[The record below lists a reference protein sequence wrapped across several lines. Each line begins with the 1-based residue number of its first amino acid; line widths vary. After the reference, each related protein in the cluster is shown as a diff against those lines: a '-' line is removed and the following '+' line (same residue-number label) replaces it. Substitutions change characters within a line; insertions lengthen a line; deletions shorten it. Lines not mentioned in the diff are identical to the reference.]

1 MIYSNITTICAYNTG
16 YLSGWN
22 DRSETAQEPPQSDNK
37 TPPERTKQE
46 HFFMKHR
53 KHLGTRRFQSEE
65 NNPQQFHTRQDQYD
79 KPLYTV
85 VEPHR
90 QGYIHKAYFASQKLI
105 HLNYLNAEW
114 ATYYLKNTLMTDGWE
129 WAWQKDRTPDTVI
142 FCQES

>member
-53 KHLGTRRFQSEE
+53 KHLGTRLDDSSQRKTTPNSFTLGKI
-65 NNPQQFHTRQDQYD
+65 NMTNH
-79 KPLYTV
+79 
-85 VEPHR
+85 
-90 QGYIHKAYFASQKLI
+90 YIL
-105 HLNYLNAEW
+105 
-114 ATYYLKNTLMTDGWE
+114 
-129 WAWQKDRTPDTVI
+129 
-142 FCQES
+142 